1 MASHEALSFCRM
13 CPGGCGVRL
22 SLDDDDRIL
31 SIRGDKEHP
40 LSKGYACFK
49 GLNAGALHNGEGRI
63 LRPLKRQPDGSFV
76 EIGFEQAMD
85 EIAERMAALIEAEGP
100 DTVASY
106 LGTAGFSN
114 ALASTMLPSFMR
126 AIGSRSQFSA
136 FTIDQSAKMVTAGRL
151 GAWGAGKHHFDHADV
166 WMIIGNNPI
175 VSIAGSSGVP
185 NYGTQK
191 AMRDARAR
199 GMKIIVVDPRKS
211 ETAAYAD
218 IHLQL
223 RPGEDVALLGG
234 LIDVILAEGLE
245 DKDFCARFV
254 EGVADL
260 KATLAPLTPA
270 YVEGRTGVPA
280 DQVVAAARM
289 FAAGTHGCAGSGTGL
304 CMSPYS
310 NLAEHMVETLNVLCG
325 RYPRE
330 GDQLVDPGVL
340 FAFTPKRAEVM
351 APARW
356 WEKTPKS
363 RARGFGMLPAL
374 MTMEMMSG
382 TLAEEILEPGPG
394 RIRMLLVS
402 GGNPASA
409 VADQRR
415 IVAALR
421 SLDVLVAIEPVMT
434 VTAQLADYIIPPTL
448 QYERDDWP
456 IFWGLERRM
465 SGPFAQYARAVV
477 RPPAGS
483 EVVDDWRVYW
493 SLVKR
498 LGKTLN
504 FANVDLDMIQAPRS
518 EDLLGLLAAGGKVP
532 FEEIKRH
539 ERGAYFDVPP
549 QYVEPAAPGHDARF
563 CLLPDDVA
571 AEFENYLGK
580 SAESGNFDFLLTVR
594 RMRDAVN
601 SVHDAEP
608 IRARHRYN
616 PAYVHPLDMADLGLV
631 QGDRITVRSAFGTIP
646 AIVEEDDALLRGMV
660 QMTHCWGALPDSEAS
675 YEDVGSNLNLLID
688 AQTNCETINAM
699 PHQSAVPVA
708 IEHVATVTI

>member
-13 CPGGCGVRL
+13 CPGGCGV
-22 SLDDDDRIL
+22 SITLDEDDRIL

-49 GLNAGALHNGEGRI
+49 GLNSGAMHNGAERI
-63 LRPLKRQPDGSFV
+63 LRPLKRQPDGSFAK
-76 EIGFEQAMD
+76 IPFEQAMD
-85 EIAERMAALIEAEGP
+85 EIAERMAALIEEEGP

-126 AIGSRSQFSA
+126 AVGSRSQFSA

-151 GAWGAGKHHFDHADV
+151 GAWAAGKHHFDRADV

-199 GMKIIVVDPRKS
+199 GMKIIVVDPRRS

-223 RPGEDVALLGG
+223 RPGEDTALLGG
-234 LIDVILAEGLE
+234 LIHVILAEGLE
-245 DKDFCARFV
+245 DKDFCARYV
-254 EGVADL
+254 DGLDDL
-260 KATLAPLTPA
+260 KAALSPLTPDA
-270 YVEGRTGVPA
+270 VEKRTGVPA
-280 DQVVAAARM
+280 DQIVAAARM

-330 GDQLVDPGVL
+330 GDQVVDPGVL
-340 FAFTPKRAEVM
+340 FAYTAKRAEVM

-415 IVAALR
+415 IVDALR
-421 SLDVLVAIEPVMT
+421 SLDLLVAIEPVMT

-465 SGPFAQYARAVV
+465 SGPFAQYARAVAK
-477 RPPAGS
+477 PPAGA

-493 SLVKR
+493 ALTQR

-504 FANVDLDMIQAPRS
+504 FAGVDLDMTEPPRS
-518 EDLLGLLAAGGKVP
+518 EYLLGMLASGGKVP
-532 FEEIKRH
+532 FEEIKGH

-549 QYVEPAAPGHDARF
+549 QYVEPAAAGNDARF

-571 AEFENYLGK
+571 MEFQSYLGET
-580 SAESGNFDFLLTVR
+580 AERGDYAFLLTVR

-601 SVHDAEP
+601 SVHDAGP

-616 PAYVHPLDMADLGLV
+616 PAYLHPLDLADLDLAV
-631 QGDRITVRSAFGTIP
+631 GDAIVVRSAFGEIP
-646 AIVEEDDALLRGMV
+646 AIVEKDDALLRGMV
-660 QMTHCWGALPDSEAS
+660 QMAHCWGALPDSGADYAE
-675 YEDVGSNLNLLID
+675 VGSNPNLLID
-688 AQTNCETINAM
+688 AQTHCETINAM

-708 IEHVATVTI
+708 IERRVAVPA